1 MAGMQSRSKSTI
13 ASTVADDIRQR
24 IVSGDF
30 GPERKLRVHQLAEM
44 FGVTLS
50 PIREALNRLTSEG
63 LVQLRD
69 MRGFSVAPVS
79 EEELAEIYRTRIW
92 LNELAI
98 RESIAHG
105 DASWA
110 EQVVI
115 AHHRLRQ
122 VPQVDPAGGI
132 TNRAWD
138 DAHRNFHRALTAACQ
153 SRLLVRY
160 CDQLF
165 ILADRYRH
173 IAQSSPKARSRRR
186 DVEHRRLMEAA
197 IARRPD
203 EAAALISKHFETTTL
218 LCRTELRRRQRRTGW
233 RSK

>member
-1 MAGMQSRSKSTI
+1 MAAMQFNPKSTI

-79 EEELAEIYRTRIW
+79 EQELTEIYRTRIW

-110 EQVVI
+110 ESVLI
-115 AHHRLRQ
+115 AHHRLQQ
-122 VPQVDPAGGI
+122 VPNVDPAGGKS
-132 TNRAWD
+132 NRTWD
-138 DAHRNFHRALTAACQ
+138 DAHRNFHRTLTAACQ
-153 SRLLVRY
+153 SRFLIGY

-173 IAQSSPKARSRRR
+173 IAQSAPKARSRRR
-186 DVEHRRLMEAA
+186 DVEHRRITEAA
-197 IARRPD
+197 IARRAD
-203 EAAALISKHFETTTL
+203 EAAALLSKHFETTTL
-218 LCRTELRRRQRRTGW
+218 LCRTELQRRERRKGTG
-233 RSK
+233 KA